1 MTHGFE
7 QQAPLGNQAFTRSA
21 PTPHQVG
28 VKLVEAPQDSKTDRK
43 RPPEPRAH

>member
-28 VKLVEAPQDSKTDRK
+28 VKLAEAPKAAAASK
-43 RPPEPRAH
+43 RPREPKAF